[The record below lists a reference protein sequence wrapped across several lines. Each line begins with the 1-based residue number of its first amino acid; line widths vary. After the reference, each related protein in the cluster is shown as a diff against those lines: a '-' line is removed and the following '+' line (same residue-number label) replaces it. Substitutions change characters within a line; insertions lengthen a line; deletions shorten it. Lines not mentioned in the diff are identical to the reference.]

1 MKKELNLK
9 GRDVLKIKALPGE
22 LDYDK
27 ESKMKGKKYRRFAY
41 DNAVFVANTEDA
53 FCKQFDE
60 DKLYSVDLL
69 WEQDGDK
76 AQLSLMNNTSIDREI
91 NMARAEAT
99 LTSIMHNVKAEAID
113 EALLDALS

>member
-22 LDYDK
+22 L
-27 ESKMKGKKYRRFAY
+27 AY

-113 EALLDALS
+113 EALLDAIS